1 MKVSASSIP
10 QTNGGLAIGVGGG
23 REWALFGIRIAAL
36 GETVGGRQPRPEA
49 TASFGIEVRSQER
62 AGAGEGATCDISVFG
77 EAGRSW
83 TGTRA
88 GEDVIRIMFEQQ
100 PLLDGRQL
108 VHCLLDTFSSTITAT
123 TQRHCF
129 SRSRP
134 VIIIIIMRFVAC
146 KASLDYKYTT
156 LWWVASDNH

>member
-1 MKVSASSIP
+1 MS
-10 QTNGGLAIGVGGG
+10 GGG

-36 GETVGGRQPRPEA
+36 GETAGGRQPRPEA

-88 GEDVIRIMFEQQ
+88 GEAVIRIMFEQQ

-108 VHCLLDTFSSTITAT
+108 VHCLLALAQ
-123 TQRHCF
+123 TQFLHLPPPLQRQHSGIVCHQNNSGYVHKRTE
-129 SRSRP
+129 SRDPHGSG
-134 VIIIIIMRFVAC
+134 
-146 KASLDYKYTT
+146 
-156 LWWVASDNH
+156 